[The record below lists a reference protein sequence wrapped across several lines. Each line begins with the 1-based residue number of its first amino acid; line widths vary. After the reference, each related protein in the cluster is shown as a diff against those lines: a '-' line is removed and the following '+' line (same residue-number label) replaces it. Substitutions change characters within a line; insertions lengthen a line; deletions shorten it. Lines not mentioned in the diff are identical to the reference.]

1 MKPEFSIQADG
12 KDITALINDRLL
24 LMRTTD
30 KPGLESDEFEL
41 RIDARDG
48 VLALPA
54 RGAVLAVH
62 LGYSGQTLTL
72 LGRYTVDE
80 VELSGP
86 PDTLVIRGKASDLRG
101 SGKTIRSGSWE
112 GVTLQRVV
120 ADIAARNGWQA
131 VCPVTT
137 QIPRID
143 QYSESDFNFITR
155 VARLHDCT
163 AKLASGQLLVLPRQ
177 GGKSASGKALGV
189 VNLTR
194 AEVSQW
200 QFRLADRTTH
210 KAVRTRH
217 QDSASGRVQA
227 VELANEA
234 APDGMQ
240 PLYTDRHL
248 YPNRSAA
255 EQAARARLASF
266 NRDTASV
273 RLDLPGRTDLF
284 AERSI
289 EARGFL
295 AGLDGLYLIESVEQ
309 VFTSSGWRTT
319 LQCNGGQQGKARAKG
334 SATRQADALKAQG

>member
-1 MKPEFSIQADG
+1 MKPVFSIQADG
-12 KDITALINDRLL
+12 KDITTLINDRLL

-30 KPGLESDEFEL
+30 KPGLEADEFEL

-48 VLALPA
+48 ALALPA

-62 LGYSGQTLTL
+62 LGYAGQALSL

-112 GVTLQRVV
+112 GATLQRIV
-120 ADIAARNGWQA
+120 ADLAARNGWQA
-131 VCPVTT
+131 VCPVATV
-137 QIPRID
+137 IPRID

-155 VARLHDCT
+155 VARQYDCT
-163 AKLASGQLLVLPRQ
+163 AKLANGQLLVLPRQ
-177 GGKSASGKALGV
+177 AGKSASGQALGV
-189 VNLTR
+189 VTLKR
-194 AEVSQW
+194 EEVSQW

-217 QDSASGRVQA
+217 QDSASGRLQA
-227 VELANEA
+227 VELGNEQ
-234 APDGMQ
+234 APDGLQ
-240 PLYTDRHL
+240 PVYTDRHL
-248 YPNRSAA
+248 YPNRAAA

-289 EARGFL
+289 EVRGFM
-295 AGLDGLYLIESVEQ
+295 AGLDGAYLIESVEQ

-319 LQCNGGQQGKARAKG
+319 VQCNGGQQGKARAKG
-334 SATRQADALKAQG
+334 SATRQAGTLKAQG

>member
-1 MKPEFSIQADG
+1 MKPVFSIQADG
-12 KDITALINDRLL
+12 KDITTLINDRLL

-30 KPGLESDEFEL
+30 KPGLEADEFEL

-48 VLALPA
+48 ALALPA

-62 LGYSGQTLTL
+62 LGYAGQALSL

-112 GVTLQRVV
+112 GATLQRIV
-120 ADIAARNGWQA
+120 ADLAARNGWQA
-131 VCPVTT
+131 VCPVATV
-137 QIPRID
+137 IPRID

-155 VARLHDCT
+155 VARQYDCT
-163 AKLASGQLLVLPRQ
+163 AKLANGQLLVLPRQ
-177 GGKSASGKALGV
+177 AGKSASGQALGV
-189 VNLTR
+189 VTLQR
-194 AEVSQW
+194 SEVSQW

-217 QDSASGRVQA
+217 QDSASGRLQA
-227 VELANEA
+227 VELGNEQ
-234 APDGMQ
+234 APDGLQ
-240 PLYTDRHL
+240 PVYTDRHL
-248 YPNRSAA
+248 YPNRAAA

-289 EARGFL
+289 EVRGFM
-295 AGLDGLYLIESVEQ
+295 AGLDGTYLIESVEQ

-319 LQCNGGQQGKARAKG
+319 VQCNGGQQGKARAKG
-334 SATRQADALKAQG
+334 SATRQAGTLKAQG

>member
-1 MKPEFSIQADG
+1 MKPVFSIQADG

-30 KPGLESDEFEL
+30 KPGLEADEFEL

-48 VLALPA
+48 ALALPA
-54 RGAVLAVH
+54 RGALLAVH
-62 LGYSGQTLTL
+62 LGYAGQALSL

-112 GVTLQRVV
+112 GATLQRIV
-120 ADIAARNGWQA
+120 ADLAARNGWQA
-131 VCPVTT
+131 VCSVATL
-137 QIPRID
+137 IPRID

-155 VARLHDCT
+155 VARQYDCT
-163 AKLASGQLLVLPRQ
+163 AKLANGQLLVLPRQ
-177 GGKSASGKALGV
+177 AGKSASGQALGV
-189 VNLTR
+189 VTLQR
-194 AEVSQW
+194 SEVSQW

-217 QDSASGRVQA
+217 QDSASGRLQA
-227 VELANEA
+227 VELGNEQ
-234 APDGMQ
+234 APDGLQ
-240 PLYTDRHL
+240 PVYTDRHL
-248 YPNRSAA
+248 YPNRAAA

-289 EARGFL
+289 EVRGFM
-295 AGLDGLYLIESVEQ
+295 AGLDGAYLIESVEQ

-319 LQCNGGQQGKARAKG
+319 VQCNGGQQGKARAKG
-334 SATRQADALKAQG
+334 SATRQAGTLKAQG

>member
-112 GVTLQRVV
+112 GVTLQRIV

-163 AKLASGQLLVLPRQ
+163 AKLANGQLLVLPRQ
-177 GGKSASGKALGV
+177 GGKSASGQAFGV
-189 VNLTR
+189 VSLTR

>member
-1 MKPEFSIQADG
+1 MKPVFSIQADG

-30 KPGLESDEFEL
+30 KPGLEADEFEL

-48 VLALPA
+48 ALALPA

-62 LGYSGQTLTL
+62 LGYAGQALSL

-112 GVTLQRVV
+112 GATLQRIV
-120 ADIAARNGWQA
+120 ADLAARNGWQA
-131 VCPVTT
+131 VCPVATV
-137 QIPRID
+137 IPRID

-155 VARLHDCT
+155 VARQYDCT
-163 AKLASGQLLVLPRQ
+163 AKLANGQLLVLPRQ
-177 GGKSASGKALGV
+177 AGKSASGQPLGV
-189 VNLTR
+189 VTLQR
-194 AEVSQW
+194 SEVSQW

-217 QDSASGRVQA
+217 QDSASGRLQA
-227 VELANEA
+227 VELSNEQ
-234 APDGMQ
+234 APDGLQ
-240 PLYTDRHL
+240 PVYTDRHL
-248 YPNRSAA
+248 YPNRAAA

-289 EARGFL
+289 EVRGFM
-295 AGLDGLYLIESVEQ
+295 AGLDGAYLIESVEQ

-319 LQCNGGQQGKARAKG
+319 VQCNGGQQGKARAKG
-334 SATRQADALKAQG
+334 SATRQAGTLKAQG

>member
-1 MKPEFSIQADG
+1 MKPVFSIQADG

-30 KPGLESDEFEL
+30 KPGLEADEFEL

-48 VLALPA
+48 ALALPA

-62 LGYSGQTLTL
+62 LGYAGQALSL

-112 GVTLQRVV
+112 GATLQRIV
-120 ADIAARNGWQA
+120 ADLAARNGWQA
-131 VCPVTT
+131 VCPVATV
-137 QIPRID
+137 IPRID

-155 VARLHDCT
+155 VARQYDCT
-163 AKLASGQLLVLPRQ
+163 AKLANGQLLVLPRQ
-177 GGKSASGKALGV
+177 AGKSASGQALGV
-189 VNLTR
+189 VTLQR
-194 AEVSQW
+194 SEVSQW

-217 QDSASGRVQA
+217 QDSASGRLQA
-227 VELANEA
+227 VELGNEQ
-234 APDGMQ
+234 APDGLQ
-240 PLYTDRHL
+240 PVYTDRHL
-248 YPNRSAA
+248 YPNRAAA

-289 EARGFL
+289 EVRGFM
-295 AGLDGLYLIESVEQ
+295 AGLDGAYLIESVEQ

-319 LQCNGGQQGKARAKG
+319 VQCNGGQQGKARAKG
-334 SATRQADALKAQG
+334 SATRQAGTLKAQG

>member
-1 MKPEFSIQADG
+1 MKPVFSIQADG

-30 KPGLESDEFEL
+30 KPGLEADEFEL

-48 VLALPA
+48 ALALPA
-54 RGAVLAVH
+54 RGALLAVH
-62 LGYSGQTLTL
+62 LGYAGQALSL

-112 GVTLQRVV
+112 GATLQRIV
-120 ADIAARNGWQA
+120 ADLAARNGWQA
-131 VCPVTT
+131 VCPVATL
-137 QIPRID
+137 IPRID

-155 VARLHDCT
+155 VARQYDCT
-163 AKLASGQLLVLPRQ
+163 AKLANGQLLVLPRQ
-177 GGKSASGKALGV
+177 AGKSASGQALGV
-189 VNLTR
+189 VTLKR
-194 AEVSQW
+194 EEVSQW

-217 QDSASGRVQA
+217 QDSASGRLQA
-227 VELANEA
+227 VELGNEQ
-234 APDGMQ
+234 APDGLQ
-240 PLYTDRHL
+240 PVYTDRHL
-248 YPNRSAA
+248 YPNRAAA

-289 EARGFL
+289 EVNGFM
-295 AGLDGLYLIESVEQ
+295 AGLDGAYLIESVEQ

-319 LQCNGGQQGKARAKG
+319 VQCNGGQQGKARAKG
-334 SATRQADALKAQG
+334 SATRQAGTLKAQG

>member
-1 MKPEFSIQADG
+1 MKPVFSIQADG

-30 KPGLESDEFEL
+30 KPGLEADEFEL

-48 VLALPA
+48 ALALPA
-54 RGAVLAVH
+54 RGALLAVH
-62 LGYSGQTLTL
+62 LGYAGQALSL

-112 GVTLQRVV
+112 GATLQRIV
-120 ADIAARNGWQA
+120 ADLAARNGWQA
-131 VCPVTT
+131 VCPVATV
-137 QIPRID
+137 IPRID
-143 QYSESDFNFITR
+143 QYGESDFNFITR
-155 VARLHDCT
+155 VARQYDCT
-163 AKLASGQLLVLPRQ
+163 AKLANGQLLVLPRQ
-177 GGKSASGKALGV
+177 AGKSASGQALGV
-189 VNLTR
+189 VTLKR
-194 AEVSQW
+194 DEVSQW

-217 QDSASGRVQA
+217 QDSASGRLQA
-227 VELANEA
+227 VELGNEQ
-234 APDGMQ
+234 APDGLQ
-240 PLYTDRHL
+240 PVYTDRHL
-248 YPNRSAA
+248 YPNRAAA

-289 EARGFL
+289 EVRGFM
-295 AGLDGLYLIESVEQ
+295 AGLDGAYLIESVEQ

-319 LQCNGGQQGKARAKG
+319 VQCNGGQQGKARAKG
-334 SATRQADALKAQG
+334 SATRQAGTLKAKG